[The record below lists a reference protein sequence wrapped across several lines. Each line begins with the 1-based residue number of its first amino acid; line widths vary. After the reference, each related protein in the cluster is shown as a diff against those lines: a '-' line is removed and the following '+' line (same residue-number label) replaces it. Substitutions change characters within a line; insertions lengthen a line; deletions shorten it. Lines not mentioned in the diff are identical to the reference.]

1 MAEANRKV
9 GSDVYTV
16 LILIAMFAL
25 IAGIVV
31 ILVKSSQLG
40 YGNPFSADT
49 PISTLFES
57 IRPIMLS

>member
-1 MAEANRKV
+1 MAESRKFS
-9 GSDVYTV
+9 SDIYTV

-31 ILVKSSQLG
+31 IIVKSQQLG

-49 PISTLFES
+49 SISTLFEP